1 MFDLDIHG
9 YQTHLESRGVS
20 RNTIKAYLSDLRDFK
35 KFMSKN
41 PSLSLKTSVE
51 RFLSQFSKLSTK
63 KRKFEAI
70 KAYARWKEIGEIL
83 AIKMK
88 WGREMLL
95 PRVLN
100 TKELSEFEREAKIY
114 SAERGDP
121 FILAAIMLMSTLGL
135 RAGEVLNLRV
145 KDIDLKGMTIRIKG
159 KGSKDAVL
167 PLPSKLK
174 PILRRII
181 QLKKELGTET
191 LLFTFSYWTLNRRV
205 KEIGQ
210 RIGKEDIT
218 PHTLRHT
225 AATGMLKKGINLRV
239 VQKVLRHASIATT
252 QKYTHLTVDD
262 IRKELVE
269 KGW

>member
-1 MFDLDIHG
+1 MFDLG
-9 YQTHLESRGVS
+9 GFETHLESRGVS
-20 RNTIKAYLSDLRDFK
+20 RNTIRAYLSDLKDFEE
-35 KFMSKN
+35 FMTQN
-41 PSLSLKTSVE
+41 PSLSLKTAVE
-51 RFLSQFSKLSTK
+51 QFLSQFSKLSTK
-63 KRKFEAI
+63 KRKFESI
-70 KAYARWKEIGEIL
+70 KAYARWKEIGEVL

-100 TKELSEFEREAKIY
+100 IKELSEFEREAKIY

-145 KDIDLKGMTIRIKG
+145 KDIDLKGMTIRIRGKG
-159 KGSKDAVL
+159 KKDAVL

-174 PILRRII
+174 QILRRVI
-181 QLKKELGTET
+181 QLKRDAGPET
-191 LLFTFSYWTLNRRV
+191 LLFHFSYWTLNRRV
-205 KEIGQ
+205 KEIGERVGRQ
-210 RIGKEDIT
+210 DIT

-225 AATGMLKKGINLRV
+225 AATGMLRKGINLRV